1 MGGRNGSD
9 VRLPLRGAS
18 STLTGGEWSIVSPAD
33 TEAFAASPLGAA
45 PHLHASASQQ
55 GGWSVEARWSDRV
68 AWLSA
73 LDGDAP
79 GAVASLE

>member
-9 VRLPLRGAS
+9 VRLPIRGAS
-18 STLTGGEWSIVSPAD
+18 STLTGGEWSIVSLAD

-55 GGWSVEARWSDRV
+55 GG
-68 AWLSA
+68 
-73 LDGDAP
+73 
-79 GAVASLE
+79 